1 MSSVSETERDRV
13 VNSDEFFEKYKP
25 VYNHIEHS
33 HYEEGQTEGEVIGY
47 EMYFETYGEEL
58 EYVKEVHQK
67 DPNLIWTLCD
77 DGEISYIG
85 QGMRFVNRLN
95 YLIAT
100 VPYKEGD
107 KSSYIDRIWSDEY

>member
-25 VYNHIEHS
+25 VYNHITS
-33 HYEEGQTEGEVIGY
+33 YYEEGQTEGEVIGCD
-47 EMYFETYGEEL
+47 MMFETYGEEL

-77 DGEISYIG
+77 DGEIAYIV
-85 QGMRFVNRLN
+85 QGMRFVNRQN

-107 KSSYIDRIWSDEY
+107 KSSYIDRIWSYEY